1 MGDIYHQLIK
11 SSPEFENHT
20 DESLAESV
28 DLYAAGASAITSAL
42 TLIGNLALNA
52 VYSEDYSDE
61 EARRDLILIS
71 YALLQ
76 LPRIEQ
82 AFNQNSATADYVRVQ
97 RRKAEAKK

>member
-20 DESLAESV
+20 DESLAESA

-52 VYSEDYSDE
+52 VDSEDYSDE
-61 EARRDLILIS
+61 DARRDLILIS

-76 LPRIEQ
+76 LPRIE
-82 AFNQNSATADYVRVQ
+82 
-97 RRKAEAKK
+97 